1 MASLKNNSKQ
11 MYKFTQLC
19 PFHFID
25 EETKAQ
31 QDWVSTCGHTASQC
45 HISHRALGGLPS
57 SSVLEFRGAY
67 NALFLPCNPSNSS
80 FPLAPTSLQ
89 PF

>member
-31 QDWVSTCGHTASQC
+31 QD
-45 HISHRALGGLPS
+45 
-57 SSVLEFRGAY
+57 
-67 NALFLPCNPSNSS
+67 
-80 FPLAPTSLQ
+80 
-89 PF
+89 